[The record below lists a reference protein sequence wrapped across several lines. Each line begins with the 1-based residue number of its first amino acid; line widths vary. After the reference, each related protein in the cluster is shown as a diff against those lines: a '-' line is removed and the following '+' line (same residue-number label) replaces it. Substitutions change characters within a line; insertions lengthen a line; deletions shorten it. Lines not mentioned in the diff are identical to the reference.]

1 MYECSPGW
9 WKFLDEELRKFYEI
23 DPELTE
29 VSVKEKYGRA
39 DVYFI
44 TEAEGVWDKLM
55 AQAEVVSKR
64 SQETCELCGNPGQL
78 RNERGWIQCRCD
90 RCQDATR
97 EERTEIMRE
106 TAKRYENSRRA

>member
-9 WKFLDEELRKFYEI
+9 WKMLDEELSKFYKI

-55 AQAEVVSKR
+55 EQAEVVSKR
-64 SQETCELCGNPGQL
+64 SQETCELCGDFGRL
-78 RNERGWIQCRCD
+78 RNDRGWIQCRCD
-90 RCQDATR
+90 RCHRSTR
-97 EERTEIMRE
+97 EERTKIMRE

>member
-9 WKFLDEELRKFYEI
+9 WKFLDEELKKFYEI

-29 VSVKEKYGRA
+29 LSVKEKYGRA
-39 DVYFI
+39 DVHFT

>member
-1 MYECSPGW
+1 M
-9 WKFLDEELRKFYEI
+9 LDEELSKFYEI

-39 DVYFI
+39 DVYFV
-44 TEAEGVWDKLM
+44 TEAEGVWDKIM
-55 AQAEVVSKR
+55 AQAEVVNKR
-64 SQETCELCGNPGQL
+64 SQETCELCGARGEM
-78 RNERGWIQCRCD
+78 RNERGWLQCRCD
-90 RCQDATR
+90 RCHGATR